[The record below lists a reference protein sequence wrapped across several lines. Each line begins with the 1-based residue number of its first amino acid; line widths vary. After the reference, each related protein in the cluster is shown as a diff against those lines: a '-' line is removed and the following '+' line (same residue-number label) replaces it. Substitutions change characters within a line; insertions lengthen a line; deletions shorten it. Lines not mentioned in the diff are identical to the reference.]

1 METSCSYLGF
11 RLNDKSRKLK
21 KKKKKQELAWT
32 KLKMVEDWTSSEPWD
47 SLNAPSDFLGGS
59 VEKNLP
65 ANAEDTGGAGSV
77 PGSG

>member
-1 METSCSYLGF
+1 
-11 RLNDKSRKLK
+11 
-21 KKKKKQELAWT
+21 
-32 KLKMVEDWTSSEPWD
+32 MVEDWTSSEPWD